1 METDRG
7 GRIQVE
13 PDLSVR
19 GLNGI
24 YALGDTAL
32 TKGEDDTPLPGL
44 AQVAKQQGEHLGRA
58 LAEKLER
65 DTPLP
70 PFRFRNRGNTAIGG
84 RHSAVFD
91 FGRRQLRG
99 TLAWLLWAIVHVYL
113 LVGFEKRVL
122 VTTQWL
128 WRYMTYERGARLITM
143 DAPPLPVP
151 AKDAERARSA
161 EPEPRSYPIGS
172 VAALRPR
179 K

>member
-1 METDRG
+1 VETDRG

-70 PFRFRNRGNTAIGG
+70 PFRFRNRGNTAIVG

-99 TLAWLLWAIVHVYL
+99 TLAWLLWAIVMSTCWSVSRN
-113 LVGFEKRVL
+113 GC
-122 VTTQWL
+122 WL
-128 WRYMTYERGARLITM
+128 
-143 DAPPLPVP
+143 PPN
-151 AKDAERARSA
+151 
-161 EPEPRSYPIGS
+161 GCGGT
-172 VAALRPR
+172 
-179 K
+179 

>member
-1 METDRG
+1 VETDRG

-70 PFRFRNRGNTAIGG
+70 PFRFRNRGNTAIVG

-151 AKDAERARSA
+151 ARDAERSRLANS
-161 EPEPRSYPIGS
+161 EPP
-172 VAALRPR
+172 LRPATQIAAPHR
-179 K
+179 

>member
-1 METDRG
+1 
-7 GRIQVE
+7 VE
-13 PDLSVR
+13 
-19 GLNGI
+19 N
-24 YALGDTAL
+24 
-32 TKGEDDTPLPGL
+32 
-44 AQVAKQQGEHLGRA
+44 
-58 LAEKLER
+58 LER
-65 DTPLP
+65 GTPLP
-70 PFRFRNRGNTAIGG
+70 PFRFRNRGNTAIVG

-151 AKDAERARSA
+151 ARDAERSRLANS
-161 EPEPRSYPIGS
+161 EPP
-172 VAALRPR
+172 LRPATQIAAPHR
-179 K
+179 